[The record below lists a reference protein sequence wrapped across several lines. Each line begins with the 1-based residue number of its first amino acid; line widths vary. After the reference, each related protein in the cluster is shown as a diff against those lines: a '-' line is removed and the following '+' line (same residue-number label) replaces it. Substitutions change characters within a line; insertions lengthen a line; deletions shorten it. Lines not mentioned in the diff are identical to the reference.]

1 MLKSLETLSKITTD
15 RTLSLGAISI
25 FKNSPT
31 SESQGNQLNQLN
43 PNQSRVSFYAPED
56 SKGRS
61 LLLN

>member
-15 RTLSLGAISI
+15 HTLSLGSISI